1 MVAVLVMTPEEH
13 ALAVRGG
20 IYDPTYRPFPGS
32 RAEREYEELLETETH
47 ADDEEN
53 RESHSDVVAF
63 ASAGRFTRT
72 VAAQYWRPS
81 TNSPTLLFAR
91 MNGELYLAALGR
103 VRGGGRNRSGDGV
116 RTVEVNVDF
125 ALTSPVSLSEL
136 TGGMSSPLAAHLER
150 ILDEGSRYLPPATSR
165 AVTEAVQEARPGID
179 QFLQTLQERI
189 NDDARGQARRMR
201 VRDQPVLRQEAASS
215 ALRVF
220 APNWHQARVDPDSS
234 PSPFAEHWADI
245 ASDSRE
251 DDAITDDASRF
262 PDWERS
268 GTTHN
273 GWWAYLREGRR
284 LLIKNI
290 NVSPEEAQTGADL
303 VYVHRHPDAVV
314 LVQYKILTSL
324 ANGRRIFRPDGRLD
338 DQVNR
343 MAGFEAME
351 PGAVDGDALDT
362 YRISTGFSFVKFVEP
377 TAARASRG
385 AGDLHR
391 GYYFPTDLARRMLRA
406 PGIGPQGGAVHY
418 VTEHRSLQS
427 ALFEALVRDVWVG
440 STGDITTRLRSIL
453 GLTAVDNSS
462 LVLAFDEPVEPAS
475 G

>member
-32 RAEREYEELLETETH
+32 RREREYDELRETETFT
-47 ADDEEN
+47 DDEEDD
-53 RESHSDVVAF
+53 ESESDVVAF

-72 VAAQYWRPS
+72 VAAQYWRQS

-91 MNGELYLAALGR
+91 MNGEVYLSALGR

-116 RTVEVNVDF
+116 RTVDVDVDF

-136 TGGMSSPLAAHLER
+136 TGGMSSPLAGHLTR
-150 ILDEGSRYLPPATSR
+150 ILDEGSRDLPPATSR
-165 AVTEAVQEARPGID
+165 AVSEAVRETRPGID
-179 QFLQTLQERI
+179 QFLQTLRERI
-189 NDDARGQARRMR
+189 NDAVVEHARRR
-201 VRDQPVLRQEAASS
+201 RGRDQPVLRQEAASS
-215 ALRVF
+215 ALRMF
-220 APNWHQARVDPDSS
+220 APNWHQARVDPDPS

-290 NVSPEEAQTGADL
+290 NVSPEESQTGADL

-314 LVQYKILTSL
+314 LVQYKVLTSL
-324 ANGRRIFRPDGRLD
+324 ADGRPIFRPDGRLD
-338 DQVNR
+338 DQVTR

-362 YRISTGFSFVKFVEP
+362 YRISRGFSFVKFVEP
-377 TAARASRG
+377 TAARAPRG

-406 PGIGPQGGAVHY
+406 PGVGPNGGAVHY
-418 VTEHRSLQS
+418 VTKHRSLPS
-427 ALFEALVRDVWVG
+427 AVLEALVRDVWVG
-440 STGDITTRLRSIL
+440 STGDITARLRSIL
-453 GLTAVDNSS
+453 GLTAEDSTS
-462 LVLAFDEPVEPAS
+462 LVLAFDEPIENA
-475 G
+475 